1 MAQDEMILVAIEE
14 MAKQL
19 TEMKKSFS
27 SANQS
32 VEVDL
37 TPINQKI
44 SKIQESTNEFKKEIT
59 NYYLVLKQVSNTISL
74 IEGILQRERNS
85 IVHTYV
91 ELKKPHLWIIGI
103 IVYVLISFSFCFY
116 LYQNNEKLKTEAEFN
131 KANSLKYRFIKLRSD
146 KLLDIIKYAK
156 TTDELLYGYD
166 EFFQKNQKEVE
177 KYVIEKEEA
186 LKREFEASE
195 LAKQKQIE
203 AKKAQQEAEQL
214 KEKSENVKI
223 KK

>member
-19 TEMKKSFS
+19 SDLKKSNS
-27 SANQS
+27 NL
-32 VEVDL
+32 EIDL
-37 TPINQKI
+37 TPINQKLAKFEERI
-44 SKIQESTNEFKKEIT
+44 NSVRDI
-59 NYYLVLKQVSNTISL
+59 VLDYANNINQLS
-74 IEGILQRERNS
+74 NS
-85 IVHTYV
+85 IKSIDFTIKDERPTVKHTYLEV
-91 ELKKPHLWIIGI
+91 KKPYWWIIGI
-103 IVYVLISFSFCFY
+103 ICYVLVSFSFCFY
-116 LYQNNEKLKTEAEFN
+116 FYQNNEKLKTEAEFN
-131 KANSLKYRFIKLRSD
+131 KANSLKYRFIKLRGD

-177 KYVIEKEEA
+177 KYVIDKEEA

-214 KEKSENVKI
+214 KEKSENVRI